1 MPKDDYTAVAG
12 GRLKLKGVS
21 DGRVDKKKKKKKG
34 KAKEKEKER
43 DQSGSEAP
51 TKTITETGLEI
62 PEVKDKSEEPRS
74 RSRST
79 SEAPRSNTGKTEAE
93 RRFEERKRRR
103 LDERLM
109 KEGVKSHKERV
120 EEFNKYL
127 ANLSEHHDMC
137 VILRFLGLC
146 LGVLANRCMIRPR
159 IGPG

>member
-21 DGRVDKKKKKKKG
+21 DGRVDKKKKKKKE

-51 TKTITETGLEI
+51 TKTITEGI
-62 PEVKDKSEEPRS
+62 PETNDKSEEPRS

-79 SEAPRSNTGKTEAE
+79 SEAPLYAGKTEAE

-127 ANLSEHHDMC
+127 ANLSEHHDMY
-137 VILRFLGLC
+137 VLPRFLGLC
-146 LGVLANRCMIRPR
+146 LGSFGRSLL
-159 IGPG
+159 IGV

>member
-21 DGRVDKKKKKKKG
+21 DGRVDKKKRKKKDKT
-34 KAKEKEKER
+34 KEKER
-43 DQSGSEAP
+43 ERDQSASEAP
-51 TKTITETGLEI
+51 TKTITEAGSEI
-62 PEVKDKSEEPRS
+62 PEEKDKSEEPRS

-79 SEAPRSNTGKTEAE
+79 SEAPPSNVGKTEAE

-137 VILRFLGLC
+137 VLLTFLALC
-146 LGVLANRCMIRPR
+146 LEDFERCLLIVV
-159 IGPG
+159 